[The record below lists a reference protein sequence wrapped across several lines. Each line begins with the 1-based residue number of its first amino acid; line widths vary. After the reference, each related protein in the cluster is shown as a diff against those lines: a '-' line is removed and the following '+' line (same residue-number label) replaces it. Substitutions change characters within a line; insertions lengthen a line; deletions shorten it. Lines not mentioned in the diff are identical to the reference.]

1 MKKLLSLVVVMFFTA
16 MTFAQ
21 EVTLTVIGT
30 GVDEEQATLQ
40 ALRSAIEQT
49 FGAFVSSN
57 TTISN
62 DELIKDDL
70 VSVTNGNI
78 TEYQKISVS
87 SMPNGQVSV
96 SLIATVSVNKLLSYA
111 KSTGSV
117 AEFSGNAYAMN
128 LKLLHLKIQ
137 SIQKAY
143 DLMVQ
148 QLESIASEMFDFKLT
163 LEDNPTLISG
173 SFYDFNCN
181 IEVVH
186 DDASLSFNKLYRS
199 TIRELELT
207 RDEILLCYNENID
220 MVCINGYN
228 NVLGKSTFNI
238 EEDWKMFG
246 FDFVLEKHGY
256 GGNGPLHSDIL
267 DFVFRNGVLPISVEK
282 YASYVRRLN
291 DAIRKAFFR
300 CLIVNISNP
309 IDSYV
314 YCIIANADSVLDNKD
329 ESSSSVSRSVIN
341 IVNEL
346 KYKEENIA
354 LRRIGGNH
362 FLLNKA
368 GELSNKSIRKR
379 NLLTEFGSNCS
390 KDEVVWTHRE
400 VLPLMKE
407 EMLNFEGFFVVPMN
421 TSTLPVVCEIGME
434 SDQLQFFYN
443 LLVGALSE

>member
-1 MKKLLSLVVVMFFTA
+1 MKKLLSLVVVMFFTT
-16 MTFAQ
+16 MIYAQ

-40 ALRSAIEQT
+40 ALRSALEQT

-57 TTISN
+57 TTILN

-78 TEYQKISVS
+78 KDYQKISVA

-96 SLIATVSVNKLLSYA
+96 SLTATVSVDKLLSYT
-111 KSTGSV
+111 KSTGSI
-117 AEFSGNAYAMN
+117 AEFSGNAFAMN

-148 QLESIASEMFDFKLT
+148 QLENIASEMFNFKLT
-163 LEDNPTLISG
+163 LEDNPVPSG
-173 SFYDFNCN
+173 SFYVFNCN
-181 IEVVH
+181 IAVVH
-186 DDASLSFNKLYRS
+186 DEASLSFYKLYHSTVNKLK
-199 TIRELELT
+199 LT
-207 RDEILLCYNENID
+207 NDEILLCYNEKVE
-220 MVCINGYN
+220 MVDLQGYN
-228 NVLGKSTFNI
+228 NALGHSDFNI
-238 EEDWKMFG
+238 EKDWKMFG

-267 DFVFRNGVLPISVEK
+267 DFAFRNGVLPISVEK

-314 YCIIANADSVLDNKD
+314 YCIIANADSVLDNV
-329 ESSSSVSRSVIN
+329 ESSGSVSHSVIN
-341 IVNEL
+341 IVDEL

-362 FLLNKA
+362 FLLNKF
-368 GELSNKSIRKR
+368 GELSNESIRKR

-400 VLPLMKE
+400 KLPLMKE

-421 TSTLPVVCEIGME
+421 TSTLPMVCEIGME